1 MGDNVVSGGEAF
13 DWESAEDITT
23 LSEGELRARL
33 EEPTQEEQAVSHRRR
48 GLLEEGGRA

>member
-13 DWESAEDITT
+13 DWESAEDITA